1 MTKGGRV
8 VALISMTVFL
18 YGLSTFFKTGSLVFP
33 FPLNELFFLSGTIM
47 VMFSSS
53 STERNKLILP
63 ILVAL
68 FGVLSQEFYWS
79 LMLLPEKME
88 VFSNSLV
95 KDVFQVFHYFGVVFW
110 SAFIIRS
117 SNIKFSNYL
126 IVLNSLVLSTSFF
139 YDWILVKFL
148 LFLMVI
154 MISTKSLIRTPSFN
168 LWVLYVF
175 LFFTKHWSLGDF
187 I

>member
-1 MTKGGRV
+1 MKKGGRV

-33 FPLNELFFLSGTIM
+33 FPLNELFFLSGTIL

-53 STERNKLILP
+53 SIERNKVILP

-95 KDVFQVFHYFGVVFW
+95 KDVFQVFHYCGVIFW
-110 SAFIIRS
+110 SAFIIR
-117 SNIKFSNYL
+117 L
-126 IVLNSLVLSTSFF
+126 
-139 YDWILVKFL
+139 
-148 LFLMVI
+148 
-154 MISTKSLIRTPSFN
+154 SLI
-168 LWVLYVF
+168 
-175 LFFTKHWSLGDF
+175 H